1 VEKQTKYQ
9 KGKILRCKLLDEFE
23 INDKNVINDCITVT
37 NILQA
42 DFIGVDMAKDYNN
55 KYYLIEANLGPA
67 FSGISK
73 ITKEDPIE
81 IVANDIVRY
90 YKNTK

>member
-1 VEKQTKYQ
+1 
-9 KGKILRCKLLDEFE
+9 
-23 INDKNVINDCITVT
+23 
-37 NILQA
+37 
-42 DFIGVDMAKDYNN
+42 MAKDYNN